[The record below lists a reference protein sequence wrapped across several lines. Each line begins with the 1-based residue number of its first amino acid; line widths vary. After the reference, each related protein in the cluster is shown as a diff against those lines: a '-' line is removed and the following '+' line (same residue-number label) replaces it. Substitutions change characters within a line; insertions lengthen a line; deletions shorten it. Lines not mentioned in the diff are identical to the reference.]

1 MHWDS
6 LHPMTPTFTRTLV
19 GARAFVAAVLP
30 ANRFRRARAADA
42 RIPLS
47 LRDFSLAVD
56 DELLSGSNPA
66 LRNPE
71 HGPRPVPYVVV

>member
-19 GARAFVAAVLP
+19 GALAFVAAVLL
-30 ANRFRRARAADA
+30 ANLSRSARAAGA
-42 RIPLS
+42 LIPLS

-66 LRNPE
+66 LRKP
-71 HGPRPVPYVVV
+71 